1 MQYIY
6 KIENLQ
12 TNQFYIGRTHNIKQR
27 WSTHWRLL
35 NKGKHYNKF
44 LQRAYI
50 KYTSNNFE
58 FKVIKVISIKDN
70 PIYELEEAKNIEQYY
85 LDNYVL
91 GKEIYNISNSS
102 KTGILTGQDHPAYGK
117 TFREYVGDEI
127 YFKVKEKQRENNKG
141 EKNPF
146 YGKKHSNA
154 VLNNLRNDVRCKH
167 NGKNNPFYGRQHLDE
182 VKHKLST
189 IQKNRLKAG
198 VVNNGKP
205 ITIKINGIIYRSK
218 LNAAK
223 SLGISINTLYRR
235 IKNNYYEVE
244 YI

>member
-27 WSTHWRLL
+27 WSTHRRLL

-102 KTGILTGQDHPAYGK
+102 KTGILTGQDHPHMEK
-117 TFREYVGDEI
+117 RSENMLVMKFILKLKKNNEKI
-127 YFKVKEKQRENNKG
+127 IKVKKIHFM
-141 EKNPF
+141 EKNI
-146 YGKKHSNA
+146 
-154 VLNNLRNDVRCKH
+154 RM
-167 NGKNNPFYGRQHLDE
+167 
-182 VKHKLST
+182 
-189 IQKNRLKAG
+189 
-198 VVNNGKP
+198 
-205 ITIKINGIIYRSK
+205 
-218 LNAAK
+218 
-223 SLGISINTLYRR
+223 LY
-235 IKNNYYEVE
+235 
-244 YI
+244 